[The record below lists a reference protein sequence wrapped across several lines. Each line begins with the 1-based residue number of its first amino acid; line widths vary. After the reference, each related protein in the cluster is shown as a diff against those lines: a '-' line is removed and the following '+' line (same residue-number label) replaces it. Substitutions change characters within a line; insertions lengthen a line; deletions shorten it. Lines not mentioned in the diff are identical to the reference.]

1 MYYERLIFSSE
12 DGELECADKNLQ
24 TKRGGIRSF
33 PYPELLTRFTAS
45 QDSQLIAK
53 LDGSFML
60 VTWSRIRQ
68 PNWTLVQ
75 VVPQKDHN
83 VIDRNL
89 DTQNRRNILL
99 DLRREKEDG
108 QESE

>member
-1 MYYERLIFSSE
+1 
-12 DGELECADKNLQ
+12 
-24 TKRGGIRSF
+24 
-33 PYPELLTRFTAS
+33 
-45 QDSQLIAK
+45 
-53 LDGSFML
+53 ML